1 MHLFDMTKIY
11 LDYDQAQLDAQYDQ
25 ATLVPDLSDYH
36 ARWTHRTKVAKE
48 RYPCYEHVAYGT
60 QADEWMDVYR
70 PHGLEL
76 APILIFF
83 HGGAWL
89 SQQIGLTGNAAETY
103 VSAGAVYIAVN
114 FSVAPTASLDLM
126 VGQCREATAF
136 IARNAHAWNADAR
149 RIYLVGHSS
158 GAHLAS
164 NVAVTDWA
172 AYGLAGD
179 TIKGLAV
186 TSGPYD
192 LEPVKLSKR
201 NTYLH
206 LDQGGVDRNSAGK
219 HLHAALPP
227 AVAAWG
233 GKELIE
239 FQRQSAAFASAWESA
254 TGSVERLIFPENNH
268 FDQCD
273 EIAKPDGKLTRAILG
288 MMGLESA

>member
-1 MHLFDMTKIY
+1 M
-11 LDYDQAQLDAQYDQ
+11 
-25 ATLVPDLSDYH
+25 VPDLSDYH
-36 ARWTHRTKVAKE
+36 TRWTLRTKLAKE
-48 RYPCYEHVAYGT
+48 RYECNEHLVYGNH
-60 QADEWMDVYR
+60 ADKWMDVYR
-70 PHGLEL
+70 PKVVGP
-76 APILIFF
+76 APILVFF

-114 FSVAPTASLDLM
+114 FSVAPSASLDVM

-136 IARNAHAWNADAR
+136 IARNAHTWNADAR

-172 AYGLAGD
+172 AYGLSGD

-192 LEPVKLSKR
+192 LEPVRLSKR

-273 EIAKPDGKLTRAILG
+273 EIAKPDGKLRRAILA
-288 MMGLESA
+288 MMGL